1 MRENLVLEP
10 RYLTVCRSPPQAGNG
25 SVESSDIV
33 SHKSG
38 NFPPVATLCR
48 TGPLSNHT
56 SVSLSEVGPTPF
68 PTTATVAE
76 DAQLLQCA
84 SAVHQPPEATG
95 GRTDAE
101 ARKRRK
107 RVREA
112 GSFLLPPLTING
124 DRLNWTTHRG
134 QSRLQLTDCPVQI
147 INLEPVLGP
156 TPPGWPHLMWG
167 RPLCLIGRRLHPCH
181 QSRHIE
187 GCCLR

>member
-10 RYLTVCRSPPQAGNG
+10 RYVTVCRSPPQAGNG

-48 TGPLSNHT
+48 TGQLSNHT
-56 SVSLSEVGPTPF
+56 PVSLSEVGPNPF
-68 PTTATVAE
+68 RQLPPLPGMRSFSNATHRSTSHQKPLAGELSRSQKTA
-76 DAQLLQCA
+76 
-84 SAVHQPPEATG
+84 
-95 GRTDAE
+95 
-101 ARKRRK
+101 K
-107 RVREA
+107 A
-112 GSFLLPPLTING
+112 GSFLLPPLTISG
-124 DRLNWTTHRG
+124 DRLYRTTHRG

-167 RPLCLIGRRLHPCH
+167 RPLCLVGRRLHPCH